1 MHYPEVDFDV
11 VQAASERG
19 IAHASWMLSVLYRMG
34 LACEKSDLKSMEY
47 LKTAVAQGSMRAKR
61 DLALRAHAGALPE
74 IPQKRAYAMMV
85 ELVDAGFDAA
95 GLGEKLILSGIP
107 LLVCK
112 GYEALKLSG
121 YELGHFRSRHL
132 TALYETFDGTIPD
145 AREMQF
151 FLTYNRCHR
160 SESKSA
166 HRALALADVIGVVGN
181 SLQKPVHI
189 AEKLLL
195 VDSVD
200 ACIDANDILDLCEA
214 DETVIDL
221 RMKASKQL
229 EAHALG
235 GHPQA
240 QVLYTAELL
249 YQANGSSK
257 APLALRLME
266 LLGEHPQFYR
276 NTYDSLIDGAKAEDT
291 RIGPLHVELAQT
303 LVDAGACPL
312 AHRYLG
318 IEFMRGN
325 REDEALAH
333 FLRAVELDVPYA
345 LKNVVSWYGQRFS
358 KTGENYEDTRFWHEA
373 LMFESPQTGVELT
386 NALLVLRKE
395 KSLLTHKESLTR
407 KTCLEILSEAGDE
420 DSTRELGLLLLKGD
434 GPVLAETRRGLALLE
449 KAAQSDGRAMYELA
463 HLYLSGVFVPK
474 DLYLAQHYFAEAAK
488 NGHSNAIYETV
499 RAELKAEKE
508 THPVQ
513 NNILKLAEPPLDGD
527 SA

>member
-19 IAHASWMLSVLYRMG
+19 IAHASWMLAVLYSMG
-34 LACEKSDLKSMEY
+34 IASEKSDSKSNEY
-47 LKTAVAQGSMRAKR
+47 LKTAVAQGSLRAKR
-61 DLALRAHAGALPE
+61 DLALRAHAGALPD

-85 ELVDAGFDAA
+85 ELVDAGFDTS

-121 YELGHFRSRHL
+121 FEFGNFRARFL
-132 TALYETFDGTIPD
+132 TSLYETFDGTIPD

-151 FLTYNRCHR
+151 SLTYHRCHR

-166 HRALALADVIGVVGN
+166 HRALVLADVVGVGN
-181 SLQKPVHI
+181 PLQRPVHI

-200 ACIDANDILDLCEA
+200 ACIDANDILDLCMA
-214 DETVIDL
+214 DETFVDL
-221 RMKASKQL
+221 RMKAFKQL

-240 QVLYTAELL
+240 QVQYTAELL
-249 YQANGSSK
+249 YQANSSSK

-276 NTYDSLIDGAKAEDT
+276 STYDSLIDGAKAEDT

-303 LVDAGACPL
+303 LVDAGVCPL
-312 AHRYLG
+312 AHRCLG
-318 IEFMRGN
+318 IEFMRSK
-325 REDEALAH
+325 REDEALDH
-333 FLRAVELDVPYA
+333 FLRAVDLDVPYA
-345 LKNVVSWYGQRFS
+345 LKNVVSWYGQHFS

-373 LMFESPQTGVELT
+373 LMFESPQSGVEFT

-434 GPVLAETRRGLALLE
+434 GPVLAESKRGLALLE
-449 KAAQSDGRAMYELA
+449 KAAQTDGRAMYELA

-499 RAELKAEKE
+499 SAELKAEKE
-508 THPVQ
+508 TPPAQ